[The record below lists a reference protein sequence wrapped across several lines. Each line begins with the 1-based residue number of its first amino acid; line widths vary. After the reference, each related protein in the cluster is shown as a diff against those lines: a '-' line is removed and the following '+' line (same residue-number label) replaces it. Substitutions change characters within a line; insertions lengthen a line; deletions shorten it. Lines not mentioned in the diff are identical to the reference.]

1 MGILT
6 FKIKKSKINY
16 VTFCTFV
23 KTNIFLLTMQTIQEL
38 FDGILS
44 RNTRALS
51 KGITLIESNL
61 ETDTIKANHLVEL
74 CLQIPSKSLRIGI
87 SGIPGVGKSTF
98 IDTFGTYL
106 CSNGY
111 SVAVLAVDP
120 TSSISKGSIL
130 GDKTRMSSL
139 SQMQNCFIRPSPS
152 GGSLGG
158 VTKKMRETI
167 LLCEAA
173 GYDYIFIETVG
184 VGQNEITV
192 RSMTDLFLLLMIAGA
207 GDELQGFKRGITE
220 ISDIILVNKVDGEQR
235 VTSLLTKAEYQRAV
249 KFLTPST
256 PGWETLVQTFSSLD
270 SSDCEN
276 LFHHIT
282 SFHTHILS
290 TGLVSQRR
298 RAQEIQWFDDLLH
311 SVAFMYFFHSTS
323 RIEFVSDLKKQ
334 ISSGAIN
341 ATIAINKVMNE
352 MK

>member
-1 MGILT
+1 
-6 FKIKKSKINY
+6 
-16 VTFCTFV
+16 
-23 KTNIFLLTMQTIQEL
+23 MQTIQQL
-38 FDGILS
+38 FDGIIS

-61 ETDTIKANHLVEL
+61 ETDTFMANQLIEL
-74 CLQIPSKSLRIGI
+74 CLQIPSNSLRIGI

-106 CSNGY
+106 CTNGY

-130 GDKTRMSSL
+130 GDKTRMGSL

-220 ISDIILVNKVDGEQR
+220 ISDIILVNKADGEQKM
-235 VTSLLTKAEYQRAV
+235 TSALTKAEYQRAI

-256 PGWETLVQTFSSLD
+256 TGWETLVQTFSSLD
-270 SSDCEN
+270 SSDCES
-276 LFHHIT
+276 LFHQIT

-290 TGLVSQRR
+290 TGIVSQRR
-298 RAQEIQWFDDLLH
+298 REQEIQWFDDLLH
-311 SVAFMYFFHSTS
+311 SVAFRYLFNTQERLQFIS
-323 RIEFVSDLKKQ
+323 ELKDQ
-334 ISSGAIN
+334 ISSGLLNTTLAIS
-341 ATIAINKVMNE
+341 KVVNE